1 MPTLYWL
8 QMALIHSTKPF
19 NVVNLA
25 CDVAQ
30 LQPASLVEHEEFFV
44 LLAFLIPGKQ
54 SVTSEVYM
62 EHLVCIWNPWWMSC

>member
-25 CDVAQ
+25 CDIAQ
-30 LQPASLVEHEEFFV
+30 LQPASLVEHEEFF
-44 LLAFLIPGKQ
+44 
-54 SVTSEVYM
+54 
-62 EHLVCIWNPWWMSC
+62 CITCFANSWKTISYIKSI

>member
-8 QMALIHSTKPF
+8 QMASIHSTKPF

-30 LQPASLVEHEEFFV
+30 LQLASLIEHEEF
-44 LLAFLIPGKQ
+44 
-54 SVTSEVYM
+54 SCVTCFANSWKIISY
-62 EHLVCIWNPWWMSC
+62 IKSI